1 MKKIGILVKKEMT
14 EILRDKKTLIMMLV
28 MPMIL
33 YPAMLIG
40 VSFGVTMLM
49 ESQTEESQIVG
60 YSLENEAYMEPI
72 KALYEKEKEELE
84 SEIAFQGADQSNEE
98 AVRQEADVWVSF
110 TEEEG
115 NIQIQVDY
123 TSTNMDSNYAEDTM
137 QELAELYRDEIMARN
152 LEKKGLTETFYIR

>member
-72 KALYEKEKEELE
+72 KA
-84 SEIAFQGADQSNEE
+84 I
-98 AVRQEADVWVSF
+98 
-110 TEEEG
+110 
-115 NIQIQVDY
+115 
-123 TSTNMDSNYAEDTM
+123 
-137 QELAELYRDEIMARN
+137 
-152 LEKKGLTETFYIR
+152 